1 MDFAFR
7 FLLDVARLTGPAGE
21 SAEALTKFE
30 RALDKSA
37 RTLEKLERTAT
48 SSGGKVQAAASKIA
62 DKLDRLD
69 RPAKTQAA
77 QTNLRKIADEWEKL
91 ADKAAKAEAKQTA
104 AAERESQKRIR
115 LAEREAKARARAEE
129 KAYRESDRGRL
140 LGGHRSFGALLRDR
154 AIDKGAGLVSRG
166 ADMILGAPAA
176 IGGAILSGIGSA
188 AGAAWDI
195 ARAGAEGAYS
205 FGQMAIS
212 AQALREQSVEGFKA
226 VYGSAETANRLTDQ
240 AIRIAKLTKF
250 DTKDVVETYN
260 TLAAGGFKENELK
273 DRFGG
278 YADVSSARGSGYG
291 RRYLTGIQKL
301 NAQPSALF
309 ATFQQAAM
317 AGPGLKLAE
326 EVLAKQLGV
335 KGGNIDAQLRKMFRE
350 KKISGSQALA
360 GVEGAV
366 SQRYDQGGALGS
378 FAEQV
383 GSGTWEGLISNIKN
397 GLGDVLAMK
406 MPADHPMMRF
416 KALLADI
423 GGKGGLFDEQSK
435 SGQRFQELMKK
446 LMEDVFLIFDIDKSS
461 SGTMLDKLL
470 SVAERLEEKFHGLS
484 VWIHDKILPTLTEG
498 LKGDL
503 TPMFID
509 LGEQVGGA
517 IVRGMW
523 NAATSGGNGRV
534 NAKGERLNSEGTTS
548 LITGG
553 NAWRELFGMAPKLA
567 AAEEPPKFTRTDTGS
582 AWGDLG
588 VRAAEMADF
597 GNGGGASRGGR
608 IQVEGYA
615 EGGTVPGRY
624 GEPRLVIAHG
634 GETFHGLRNVPST
647 SGMGGGGG
655 GASVTLT
662 GPVYIQLDGA
672 GKGGEQLVDE
682 IFAALM
688 QRIGQNTRGP
698 SAGSLPGAA

>member
-7 FLLDVARLTGPAGE
+7 FLLDVVRLTGPAGE
-21 SAEALTKFE
+21 GAEALGRFE

-37 RTLEKLERTAT
+37 RTLEKLERAAA

-69 RPAKTQAA
+69 RPAKASAA
-77 QTNLRKIADEWEKL
+77 QNNLRKIADEWEKL
-91 ADKAAKAEAKQTA
+91 AEKAAKAEAKQTA

-115 LAEREAKARARAEE
+115 LAEKERKAREAAEQ
-129 KAYRESDRGRL
+129 KAYGKSIRGAF
-140 LGGHRSFGALLRDR
+140 LGGHRSFNDLLMDR
-154 AIDKGAGLVSRG
+154 TRSRLGSAGAGLADSITGLPG
-166 ADMILGAPAA
+166 AAA
-176 IGGAILSGIGSA
+176 GLVGSGIGMA
-188 AGAAWDI
+188 ANAAWDL

-205 FGQMAIS
+205 FGVMAIK

-226 VYGSAETANRLTDQ
+226 VYGSADTANKLTDQ

-278 YADVSSARGSGYG
+278 YSDVASARGNGYA

-335 KGGNIDAQLRKMFRE
+335 SGGNIDAKLREMFRK

-406 MPADHPMMRF
+406 MPADHPMMKF
-416 KALLADI
+416 KSLLADI

-435 SGQRFQELMKK
+435 SGEKFQTLMKN
-446 LMEDVFLIFDIDKSS
+446 LMEDVFYIFDIDKGDSKS
-461 SGTMLDKLL
+461 ILDKLL
-470 SVAERLEEKFHGLS
+470 ELAIKLEEKFHGLS
-484 VWIHDKILPTLTEG
+484 VWIHDTILPTLTEG

-503 TPMFID
+503 GPMFIE

-517 IVRGMW
+517 IVKGMW
-523 NAATSGGNGRV
+523 NAATGGDSVQVDASGQRQLV
-534 NAKGERLNSEGTTS
+534 
-548 LITGG
+548 TGG
-553 NAWRELFGMAPKLA
+553 DDWRELFGFERKNKLVSPS
-567 AAEEPPKFTRTDTGS
+567 ELTKFQRRDMGS
-582 AWGDLG
+582 ARGDIAN
-588 VRAAEMADF
+588 RWAEMADF
-597 GNGGGASRGGR
+597 GNGTGRGRGGR
-608 IQVEGYA
+608 IEVEGYA
-615 EGGTVPGRY
+615 DGGTVPGRY

-647 SGMGGGGG
+647 SGMGGSTG
-655 GASVTLT
+655 GAVFHNAQFI
-662 GPVYIQLDGA
+662 VQLDAA
-672 GKGGEQLVDE
+672 GQSGKQLAHE
-682 IFAALM
+682 MLAELM
-688 QRIGQNTRGP
+688 QIIGQNTRGP